1 MARKRDLANKLSNEP
16 APRPGWRDTIGPPPV
31 QQPER
36 DGTVDEPRGLDNSG
50 RGARSR
56 SSERSR
62 GAETTRRRGTV
73 VEPAP
78 VQEQEEEDPQKLKR
92 KTYLLTQE
100 LIERIALL
108 ADQERV
114 GINELVRFLLTE
126 AVISVENGELEIPTG
141 PAKRQIIQ

>member
-16 APRPGWRDTIGPPPV
+16 AAEPATRPGWRDTIGPPPA
-31 QQPER
+31 QLPQR
-36 DGTVDEPRGLDNSG
+36 DAEGRSTRGNSRSVSG
-50 RGARSR
+50 RQVSAR
-56 SSERSR
+56 EPEVEV
-62 GAETTRRRGTV
+62 ET
-73 VEPAP
+73 
-78 VQEQEEEDPQKLKR
+78 EDPQKLKR

-126 AVISVENGELEIPTG
+126 AVISVENGDLEIPTG
-141 PAKRQIIQ
+141 PAKRQILQ